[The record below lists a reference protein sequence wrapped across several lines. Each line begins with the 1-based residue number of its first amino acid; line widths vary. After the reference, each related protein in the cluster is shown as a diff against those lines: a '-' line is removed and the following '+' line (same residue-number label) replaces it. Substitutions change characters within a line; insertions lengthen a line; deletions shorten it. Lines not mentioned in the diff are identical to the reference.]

1 MQKYMKENNGED
13 MTVIIGYDQVK
24 FLPNTYRLFFSK
36 DSAERQEF
44 WKEFLAQGYIK

>member
-1 MQKYMKENNGED
+1 MKENNGED
-13 MTVIIGYDQVK
+13 MTVVIGYDQVK
-24 FLPNTYRLFFSK
+24 FLPNTYKLFFFSK